1 MDTLEEDHKQF
12 MKNKLIFKTQQ
23 RFRSGKHR
31 IFTEET
37 NKIALSSNVDKRIQ
51 SIASRETYAYETSK
65 DLACHKK
72 ETKGNNIMKHYKNV

>member
-37 NKIALSSNVDKRIQ
+37 NKIALSSML
-51 SIASRETYAYETSK
+51 T
-65 DLACHKK
+65 K
-72 ETKGNNIMKHYKNV
+72 EYNQLVQEKHMHMKQVKT